1 MKRYLSKSIDQSS
14 HIFVL
19 NFVSFLFI
27 LMKLCCMLYDVLA
40 CLHTLHVLEPLAF
53 TCLLVLCT
61 LCVSMSLK
69 CRMCYMIHTL
79 HVLRLLCLTRI
90 SDLSL
95 LCKILMKKRF
105 YLVNRIQNLVKSLR
119 RTLLLKHL

>member
-19 NFVSFLFI
+19 NFISFLFI
-27 LMKLCCMLYDVLA
+27 SIKPCCMLYDVLA
-40 CLHTLHVLEPLAF
+40 CLHTLNVLETLAF
-53 TCLLVLCT
+53 ACLLVLCA
-61 LCVSMSLK
+61 LCVLMSLK
-69 CRMCYMIHTL
+69 CRMCFHTL